1 MLSDFAEWLKDLL
14 LWVPLKLW
22 ELLLD
27 GLAGVLEAMPVP
39 SFINSAQGYMNG
51 IGGNV
56 LWMLNVFAVP
66 EGMAMVMSALL
77 LRFVLRRIP
86 FIG

>member
-27 GLAGVLEAMPVP
+27 GLAGVLDAIPVP
-39 SFINSAQGYMNG
+39 SFISSAQGYMNG

-66 EGMAMVMSALL
+66 EGMVMVMSALI